1 MRPKH
6 LERCQ
11 NRIEVTHEIH
21 SARPRVD
28 ALPTHQRQRIGSVHK
43 PEQHALDGQQ
53 QLSLTVSQ
61 NGVVTASMLL
71 PAETFV
77 MASFRNEDGM
87 RELSPGRSEFR
98 GPVTLSILPRAT
110 MPEGNQWLINIRE
123 IMGAPPLTLT
133 VSNAEVLVERT
144 EP

>member
-1 MRPKH
+1 MRYTV
-6 LERCQ
+6 LGLGLMLCLLTSD
-11 NRIEVTHEIH
+11 NG
-21 SARPRVD
+21 SAQSTSQSNMLWTDSSSYRV
-28 ALPTHQRQRIGSVHK
+28 
-43 PEQHALDGQQ
+43 
-53 QLSLTVSQ
+53 TVSQ

-87 RELSPGRSEFR
+87 RDLSPGRSEFR